1 MSRYIDDK
9 TGGRKG
15 AKIVQD
21 IITGIVILFLLLW
34 LWPVGTISAGARGV
48 VLNWGAATGGIKQPG
63 LYFRVPFQQH
73 VVEMNVQVQKEQVKA
88 EAASHDLQTV
98 SADVALNYHLDAERV
113 VSIYKSVG
121 EDYKIKLIDPAMQE
135 AVKATTA
142 TYTAEELITK
152 RDKVREDIKTAL
164 ATKLDALGLIV
175 DEFNVINFDFSPQ
188 FNAAIESKVTAE
200 QNALAAKNKL
210 DQVQY
215 EAQQRVAQ
223 ADGEAKAIAIQA
235 AAIQNQGGASYV
247 QLQAIQKWDGH
258 LPTQMIPGSTV
269 PFINLTK

>member
-1 MSRYIDDK
+1 MSRYIDE
-9 TGGRKG
+9 KG
-15 AKIVQD
+15 SLREGKIIRD
-21 IITGIVILFLLLW
+21 AILGVVLCILIGF
-34 LWPVGTISAGARGV
+34 LWPMGTVGAGERGV
-48 VLNWGAATGGIKQPG
+48 VLNWSAATGGVKQPG
-63 LYFRVPFQQH
+63 LYFRLPIVQH
-73 VVEMNVQVQKEQVKA
+73 VKILNVQIQKEQVKA

-98 SADVALNYHLDAERV
+98 SADVALNYHIDSEKV

-135 AVKATTA
+135 SVKAVTA
-142 TYTAEELITK
+142 RYTAEELITK
-152 RDKVREDIKTAL
+152 REQVRADIKDVLTE
-164 ATKLDALGLIV
+164 KLTPLGLTV

-215 EAQQRVAQ
+215 EAQQRIAQ

-235 AAIQNQGGASYV
+235 QAINSQGGADYV
-247 QLQAIQKWDGH
+247 QLQAIKQWDGH
-258 LPTQMIPGSTV
+258 LPNQMIPGSTV
-269 PFINLTK
+269 PFINLSK